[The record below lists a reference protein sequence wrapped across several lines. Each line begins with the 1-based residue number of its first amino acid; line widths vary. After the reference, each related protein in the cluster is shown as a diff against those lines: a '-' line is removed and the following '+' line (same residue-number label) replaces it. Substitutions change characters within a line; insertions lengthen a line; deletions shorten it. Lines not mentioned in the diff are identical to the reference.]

1 MAVVTIRYRAS
12 IETFKTDTPQQDVN
26 ERMSRFTEDI
36 LSIMVD
42 GEVIYTKQ
50 R

>member
-12 IETFKTDTPQQDVN
+12 IETFKTDTPHEDVN
-26 ERMSRFTEDI
+26 ERMAQFTEDI

-42 GEVIYTKQ
+42 GEIIYTKQ
-50 R
+50 

>member
-12 IETFKTDTPQQDVN
+12 IETFKTDTPHEDVN
-26 ERMSRFTEDI
+26 ERMSKYTEDI

-42 GEVIYTKQ
+42 GEIIYTKQ
-50 R
+50 

>member
-12 IETFKTDTPQQDVN
+12 IETFKTETPHEDVN
-26 ERMSRFTEDI
+26 ERMSKFTEDI

-42 GEVIYTKQ
+42 GEIIYTKQ
-50 R
+50 